1 MSFLIYNTREI
12 SELRLCIVA
21 LLHCCK
27 LLTVKRTLKIHPC

>member
-1 MSFLIYNTREI
+1 MRLLIYKSREI

-27 LLTVKRTLKIHPC
+27 LLTRKSTLKIHPR